1 MHTLVTESDSHKMI
15 SKFEEEKVRL
25 EISDWSSKSVTEE
38 FLSSLSQVDIYGFKK
53 IIKSHVSITLYIL
66 MIKLDKSYYQSLIS
80 SVTVYIWDN
89 KASWD

>member
-15 SKFEEEKVRL
+15 SKFEEEKIRL

-53 IIKSHVSITLYIL
+53 KLHLKSSNL
-66 MIKLDKSYYQSLIS
+66 MCPLLSTY
-80 SVTVYIWDN
+80 
-89 KASWD
+89 